1 MTSKRYFF
9 SLFFFTSYLLIG
21 QVGMGTNTPDSS
33 AALDLSSTS
42 KGFYPPR
49 MTYVQMTSIVSPSL
63 GLMVYCTD
71 CEPESIYYYESGY
84 FLNSHR
90 QAVSGNLD
98 SFDGSSLNHS
108 GGNLDSS
115 TPYFESDGITTS
127 INLSGWSG
135 ETHNPISFSST
146 GRLGFTATLISLTTG
161 TVRGVLE
168 DGTIP
173 DSQLSASSS
182 GSSSYG
188 PHRGRLSSGT
198 NFWLPR
204 TRDQSQWFQV
214 DLGQV
219 ETVGGVATQGRSGL
233 SGQRIT
239 SYKIQYSTDG
249 ITFTDYNGG
258 EVLTANTNATTV
270 VRNDFNSAI
279 TARYIRFNPRTWNSN
294 ISARFEVYIL
304 DPPVATF
311 QITGKAESSSGSDA
325 TFTASIGGQTVRF
338 SRIIN

>member
-9 SLFFFTSYLLIG
+9 SLFFFISHLLIG
-21 QVGMGTNTPDSS
+21 QVGMGTNAPDSS

-49 MTYVQMTSIVSPSL
+49 MTYTQMTSIVNPTV

-71 CEPESIYYYESGY
+71 CEPESIYYYEGGY

-173 DSQLSASSS
+173 ASQLRASRSGASAAS
-182 GSSSYG
+182 G
-188 PHRGRLSSGT
+188 GRLSSGR
-198 NFWLPR
+198 NYWAPG
-204 TRDQSQWFQV
+204 TRSQSEWFQV

-219 ETVGGVATQGRSGL
+219 ETVIGVATQGRSG
-233 SGQRIT
+233 SAQWVS
-239 SYKIQYSTDG
+239 SYKIQYSTNG
-249 ITFTDYNGG
+249 TFTDYNGG
-258 EVLTANTNATTV
+258 EVLRANANATTV

-279 TARYIRFNPRTWNSN
+279 TARYIRFNPRTWSFN
-294 ISARFEVYIL
+294 IAARFEVYIL
-304 DPPVATF
+304 APGVATF
-311 QITGKAESSSGSDA
+311 QITGKAESTSGSDA

>member
-1 MTSKRYFF
+1 
-9 SLFFFTSYLLIG
+9 
-21 QVGMGTNTPDSS
+21 MGTNAPDSS

-49 MTYVQMTSIVSPSL
+49 MTYTQMTSIVSPTM
-63 GLMVYCTD
+63 GLMLYCTD
-71 CEPESIYYYESGY
+71 CEPEGIYYYESGY

-98 SFDGSSLNHS
+98 SFDGYTLTHS
-108 GGNLDSS
+108 GGDLESS

-127 INLSGWSG
+127 IELSGWSG
-135 ETHNPISFSST
+135 GTHNPISFSST
-146 GRLGFTATLISLTTG
+146 GRLGFTATLISLITG

-168 DGTIP
+168 NGTIP
-173 DSQLSASSS
+173 NSRLSASSVL
-182 GSSSYG
+182 GGQAQYG
-188 PHRGRLSSGT
+188 PSNGRLNRAGDNWIVQT
-198 NFWLPR
+198 L
-204 TRDQSQWFQV
+204 DQSQWFQV

-219 ETVGGVATQGRSGL
+219 ETVTGVATQGRQNS
-233 SGQRIT
+233 QQWIT
-239 SYKIQYSTDG
+239 SYILQYSTDG